1 MTRYSLVV
9 LLLLPFA
16 AGAKPIA
23 FQDGNTL
30 MYEYG
35 AGSMQEAQ
43 GFYAPRY
50 WLSAGAG
57 YLRLDADDDSFS
69 RDITYVRANY
79 LVKRWNRPD
88 AQGNVFVYGGVGG
101 ARGSDF
107 EGTKFAENV
116 GAQADYETRWLYG
129 SIKFDYQHSSAFAHR
144 IDTLQLGAAPYAHD
158 YDDLATW
165 FVFQARDYTGG
176 LYDGIET
183 AALLRLFQAY
193 RWGSVWFEGGVT
205 NDGALQ
211 SMIMFNF

>member
-1 MTRYSLVV
+1 MTRYFI
-9 LLLLPFA
+9 LLFLWPWA
-16 AGAKPIA
+16 TVAKPIS
-23 FQDGNTL
+23 FQDGSTL

-35 AGSMQEAQ
+35 AGTMQEVQ

-57 YLRLDADDDSFS
+57 YLRIEADDDAFS
-69 RDITYVRANY
+69 RDITYARLNY
-79 LVKRWNRPD
+79 LVKRWNLPA

-107 EGTKFAENV
+107 EGTAFVENIGV
-116 GAQADYETRWLYG
+116 QADYETRRLYG
-129 SIKFDYQHSSAFAHR
+129 SLKADYLHSTSFAHR
-144 IDTLQLGAAPYAHD
+144 IDTLQLGVAPYEHD
-158 YDDLATW
+158 YDEVATW
-165 FVFQARDYTGG
+165 FVLQARDYTGG
-176 LYDGIET
+176 IYDGIET

-205 NDGALQ
+205 NDGKLQ